1 MRYRALKFCCKMADQ
16 THVFTFPPTL
26 KPTEISKRNKSRAAR
41 ETQEMLQQIKTE
53 WMGKLN
59 KAEEPTTS
67 CRQKSCIFP
76 EESLQDN
83 KTTGSGN

>member
-1 MRYRALKFCCKMADQ
+1 M
-16 THVFTFPPTL
+16 FTFPPTL
-26 KPTEISKRNKSRAAR
+26 KPTKISKRNKNKSRAAT
-41 ETQEMLQQIKTE
+41 EMQEMLQQIKTE
-53 WMGKLN
+53 WMVKPN

-76 EESLQDN
+76 EESLKDN